1 MIHCENCS
9 NSFEG
14 KFCNQ
19 CGQKATVKRITL
31 KSVFAELIKKITIWD
46 KGLMYTTVQLMTG
59 PGRMAYAYIQGR
71 RVNFTKPLTYIL
83 LTVTASMY
91 FFPKKDFEQV
101 MNAGAKKQA
110 TVFQSA
116 DWLFSNMG
124 IIYLFLLPFL
134 AWVSRWFN
142 RKSRFN
148 FAEQFVF
155 YAYLMAGCTIVIIP
169 FTCVLN
175 IMDVNTIGV
184 NPLTILEY
192 ICWLLFFAWG
202 YVQFYGKQKS
212 YWGGIQGLLV
222 LFISYILYIFAFGLI
237 FTIAII
243 IDRIFHLNL
252 FTLPNTALPT
262 Q

>member
-46 KGLMYTTVQLMTG
+46 KGLM
-59 PGRMAYAYIQGR
+59 YAYIQGR

-155 YAYLMAGCTIVIIP
+155 YAYLMAGCRIVIIP
-169 FTCVLN
+169 FCVFTC
-175 IMDVNTIGV
+175 
-184 NPLTILEY
+184 
-192 ICWLLFFAWG
+192 
-202 YVQFYGKQKS
+202 S
-212 YWGGIQGLLV
+212 
-222 LFISYILYIFAFGLI
+222 
-237 FTIAII
+237 
-243 IDRIFHLNL
+243 
-252 FTLPNTALPT
+252 
-262 Q
+262 